1 MVLLVDHLTAVLL
14 HMTLVM
20 EDTARMK
27 TVSSF
32 QFQQVSNNWHENCFI
47 KHIYKFLKEDL

>member
-1 MVLLVDHLTAVLL
+1 MVLLVDHLTAVLP

-20 EDTARMK
+20 EDTALMK

-32 QFQQVSNNWHENCFI
+32 QFQQA
-47 KHIYKFLKEDL
+47 YKT